1 MYTTKTKCILRW
13 ALVFLIMAGIFFF
26 SAQEGETSKAQTKEV
41 LSLAKIEKVTKSSG
55 ALSTEAV
62 IVRKTGHFI
71 EYALLGIFVYL
82 AVSSHTGNYKK
93 NLLISFIIC
102 FLYAISDE
110 VHQMFIPGRDPTIED
125 VCLDALSAFCALAVL
140 SWISHKKEKKR
151 RIT

>member
-1 MYTTKTKCILRW
+1 MLYTTKTKCILRW
-13 ALVFLIMAGIFFF
+13 VFVFLIMAGIFFF

-82 AVSSHTGNYKK
+82 AVSSHTRNYKK
-93 NLLISFIIC
+93 NLWISFIIC
-102 FLYAISDE
+102 F
-110 VHQMFIPGRDPTIED
+110 
-125 VCLDALSAFCALAVL
+125 
-140 SWISHKKEKKR
+140 
-151 RIT
+151 